1 MKSVKPI
8 SHNSAQTGRRV
19 QVCLAQI
26 HVQAG
31 QPAINTA
38 TMLKAIANARAKSV
52 QLVVF
57 PEMAIPGYL
66 LGDAWERDAFL
77 RECEACGHQ
86 IREASQ
92 NMVVVFGNVA
102 IDWQRRNEDGR
113 VRKYN
118 ALFIAENGRFI
129 GPRGGTYDFVVKT
142 LLPNYREF
150 DDSRYFYDLRRLA
163 AENGQ
168 PLEQALSPVITA
180 HLSLG
185 CILCEDAWDTHYGVH
200 PLDLL
205 ARQGVDLFINC
216 SCSPFTL
223 AKNAKRNR
231 MFADHAKRLAK
242 PLLYVNNVG
251 IQNNGKTVFTFD
263 GASCIYDA
271 HANQISLPK
280 RFAEGLLAAEIP
292 LDQSVF
298 GCPLDNHADGIAEI
312 YQSLIYGIGEFTQKL
327 GVSRVVVGVSGGIDS
342 AVTAAL
348 YSRILSRENILLVN
362 LPSRFNSPTT
372 VNLAR
377 GLAANLGCYYAELA
391 IDASVRLTTEQ
402 VNGLEISNADGSLRT
417 RLILNDFMI
426 ENVQARDRSARLLA
440 ALAAAFGG
448 VFTCNANKTE
458 ATVGYT
464 TLYGDLGGYLAALA
478 DLWKG
483 EVYALGRYLNK
494 EIFRRALIPEKC
506 FDLTPSAELSPAQA
520 VDQGQGDPL
529 IYPYHD
535 CLFAS
540 WVESWQRTTPEEILE
555 WYLAGTLEQQ
565 LGYTGELKAIFPS
578 AHEFI
583 ADLERWWRQYN
594 GMGVAKRIQ
603 APPVLAV
610 KRRAFGFDHRE
621 AQMGAW
627 FSQRYLELKKQALAK
642 LERCS

>member
-1 MKSVKPI
+1 
-8 SHNSAQTGRRV
+8 
-19 QVCLAQI
+19 
-26 HVQAG
+26 
-31 QPAINTA
+31 
-38 TMLKAIANARAKSV
+38 MLKAIASARAQSAE
-52 QLVVF
+52 LIVF

-86 IREASQ
+86 IREAAKGL
-92 NMVVVFGNVA
+92 VVVFGNVA
-102 IDWQRRNEDGR
+102 LDWRRRNEDGR

-118 ALFIAENGRFI
+118 ALFVAENGRFI

-163 AENGQ
+163 AEEGQ
-168 PLEQALSPVITA
+168 SLEQALAPVITQR
-180 HLSLG
+180 LVLG
-185 CILCEDAWDTHYGVH
+185 CLLCEDAWDADYGVS

-205 ARQGVDLFINC
+205 ARHGVDLFVNC

-223 AKNAKRNR
+223 NKNAKRHR
-231 MFADHAKRLAK
+231 IFAAHAERLKK
-242 PLLYVNNVG
+242 PLLYVNSVG
-251 IQNNGKTVFTFD
+251 IQNNGKTVYAFD

-271 HANQISLPK
+271 HAHQVSLPA
-280 RFAEGLLAAEIP
+280 RFEAGLLQADIP
-292 LDQSVF
+292 LDQSEFGTPLDVRTNGIADIYQALVF
-298 GCPLDNHADGIAEI
+298 GIREFMQMLGI
-312 YQSLIYGIGEFTQKL
+312 
-327 GVSRVVVGVSGGIDS
+327 SRVVVGVSGGIDS

-377 GLAANLGCYYAELA
+377 ELAANLGCYYAEVP
-391 IDASVRLTTEQ
+391 IEDGVRLTTSQ
-402 VNGLEISNADGSLRT
+402 VNGLAITSPAIAGSDGSLRT
-417 RLILNDFMI
+417 RLVLNDFMV
-426 ENVQARDRSARLLA
+426 ENVQARDRSSRLLA

-448 VFTCNANKTE
+448 VFTCNANKAE

-464 TLYGDLGGYLAALA
+464 TLYGDLAGYLAALA

-483 EVYALGRYLNK
+483 EVYALGRYLN
-494 EIFRRALIPEKC
+494 ETVFQREVIPAGC
-506 FDLTPSAELSPAQA
+506 FDLTPSAELGLGQA
-520 VDQGQGDPL
+520 VDQGLGDPL

-535 CLFAS
+535 RLFAS
-540 WVESWQRTTPEEILE
+540 WVETWQRTTPEEILE
-555 WYLAGTLEQQ
+555 WYLAGTLERQ
-565 LGYTGELKAIFPS
+565 LGYEGKIADIFPS
-578 AHEFI
+578 AREFI

-621 AQMGAW
+621 AQMGVW
-627 FSQRYLELKKQALAK
+627 FSERYLELKKQALATK
-642 LERCS
+642 RNSKFQNPNSKE

>member
-1 MKSVKPI
+1 
-8 SHNSAQTGRRV
+8 
-19 QVCLAQI
+19 
-26 HVQAG
+26 
-31 QPAINTA
+31 
-38 TMLKAIANARAKSV
+38 MLKAIASARANFA

-77 RECEACGHQ
+77 RECEACGHA

-92 NMVVVFGNVA
+92 GLVVVFGNVA
-102 IDWQRRNEDGR
+102 LDWHRHNEDGR

-118 ALFIAENGRFI
+118 ALFVAENGRFI
-129 GPRGGTYDFVVKT
+129 GPRGGAYDFVVKT

-168 PLEQALSPVITA
+168 KLEQALTPVITA
-180 HLSLG
+180 NLALG
-185 CILCEDAWDTHYGVH
+185 CILCEDAWDANYGVC

-205 ARQGVDLFINC
+205 ERQGVDLFINC

-223 AKNAKRNR
+223 NKNAKRNR

-251 IQNNGKTVFTFD
+251 IQDNGKTVFTFD

-271 HANQISLPK
+271 QARQISLPA
-280 RFAEGLLAAEIP
+280 RFAEGLLSAEIA
-292 LDQSVF
+292 LDRSVF
-298 GCPLDNHADGIAEI
+298 GQPLDTHADGIAEI
-312 YQSLIYGIGEFTQKL
+312 YQALTHGIGEFMQRL
-327 GVSRVVVGVSGGIDS
+327 GISRVVVGVSGGIDS

-377 GLAANLGCYYAELA
+377 ALAANLGCYYAEA
-391 IDASVRLTTEQ
+391 SIEASVRLTTGQ
-402 VNGLEISNADGSLRT
+402 VNGLEISSADGSLRD
-417 RLILNDFMI
+417 RLALSNFMV

-448 VFTCNANKTE
+448 VFTCNANKAE

-494 EIFRRALIPEKC
+494 DVFQREVIPAKC

-555 WYLAGTLEQQ
+555 WYLAGTLEKQ
-565 LGYTGELKAIFPS
+565 LGYAGKLKDIFPS
-578 AHEFI
+578 AREFI

-603 APPVLAV
+603 APPVLAI

-621 AQMGAW
+621 AQMGVW
-627 FSQRYLELKKQALAK
+627 FSSRYLELKKQALAH
-642 LERCS
+642 RT

>member
-1 MKSVKPI
+1 MKTLP
-8 SHNSAQTGRRV
+8 HNAKSGRRV
-19 QVCLAQI
+19 KACLAQI
-26 HVQAG
+26 RVLPG
-31 QPAINTA
+31 QPAANTA
-38 TMLKAIANARAKSV
+38 TMLKAIASAQAKAAE
-52 QLVVF
+52 LVVF

-77 RECEACGHQ
+77 RECEACGHK
-86 IREASQ
+86 IREASKGL
-92 NMVVVFGNVA
+92 VVVFGNVGL
-102 IDWQRRNEDGR
+102 DWRRRNEDGR

-118 ALFIAENGRFI
+118 ALFVAENGRFI

-163 AENGQ
+163 AEEGLS
-168 PLEQALSPVITA
+168 LEQALAPVITA
-180 HLSLG
+180 RLALG
-185 CILCEDAWDTHYGVH
+185 CILCEDAWDADYGVS

-205 ARQGVDLFINC
+205 KRHGADLFVNC

-223 AKNAKRNR
+223 NKNAKRNR
-231 MFADHAKRLAK
+231 MFAAHAERLAK
-242 PLLYVNNVG
+242 PLLYVNSVG
-251 IQNNGKTVFTFD
+251 IQNNGKTVYTFD

-271 HANQISLPK
+271 HAHQISLPA
-280 RFAEGLLAAEIP
+280 RFEAGLLQADIP
-292 LDQSVF
+292 LDQPEFGTPIDVRADGVADIYQALVF
-298 GCPLDNHADGIAEI
+298 GT
-312 YQSLIYGIGEFTQKL
+312 GEFMQML

-377 GLAANLGCYYAELA
+377 ELAVNLGCYYAEA
-391 IDASVRLTTEQ
+391 PIEESVRLTTAQ
-402 VNGLEISNADGSLRT
+402 VNGLAITSTDGSLRAT
-417 RLILNDFMI
+417 LRLNDLMV

-440 ALAAAFGG
+440 ALAAAFDG
-448 VFTCNANKTE
+448 VFTCNANKAE

-464 TLYGDLGGYLAALA
+464 TLYGDLAGYLAALA

-483 EVYALGRYLNK
+483 EVYALGRYLN
-494 EIFRRALIPEKC
+494 EVVFQREVIPSGC
-506 FDLTPSAELSPAQA
+506 FDLTPSAELSPAQD
-520 VDQGQGDPL
+520 VDKGLGDPL

-535 CLFAS
+535 RLFAS
-540 WVESWQRTTPEEILE
+540 WVEAWQRTTPEEILE
-555 WYLAGTLEQQ
+555 WYLAGTLERK
-565 LGYTGELKAIFPS
+565 LGYEGKLTDLFPS
-578 AHEFI
+578 AQEFI

-603 APPVLAV
+603 APPILAI

-621 AQMGAW
+621 AQMGVW
-627 FSQRYLELKKQALAK
+627 FSGRYLELKKQALAK
-642 LERCS
+642 

>member
-1 MKSVKPI
+1 MKKI
-8 SHNSAQTGRRV
+8 SHNSVNTGRRV
-19 QVCLAQI
+19 KACLAQI
-26 HVQAG
+26 HVLPG
-31 QPAINTA
+31 QPAANTE
-38 TMLKAIANARAKSV
+38 TMLKAIASARA
-52 QLVVF
+52 QAAELVVF

-86 IREASQ
+86 IREASKGL
-92 NMVVVFGNVA
+92 VVVFGNVGL
-102 IDWQRRNEDGR
+102 DWHRHNEDGR

-118 ALFIAENGRFI
+118 ALFVAENGRFI

-163 AENGQ
+163 AEEGQ
-168 PLEQALSPVITA
+168 SLEQALAPVFTK
-180 HLSLG
+180 HLALG
-185 CILCEDAWDTHYGVH
+185 CILCEDAWDADYGVS

-205 ARQGVDLFINC
+205 KRHGADLFVNC

-223 AKNAKRNR
+223 NKNAKRNR
-231 MFADHAKRLAK
+231 MFAAHAERLKK
-242 PLLYVNNVG
+242 PLLYVNSVG
-251 IQNNGKTVFTFD
+251 IQNNGKTVYTFD

-271 HANQISLPK
+271 HAHQISLPA
-280 RFAEGLLAAEIP
+280 RFEAGLLRADIP
-292 LDQSVF
+292 LDQPEF
-298 GCPLDNHADGIAEI
+298 GTPLDAHEDGVADI
-312 YQSLIYGIGEFTQKL
+312 YQALVFGIGEFMRML

-342 AVTAAL
+342 AVTAGL
-348 YSRILSRENILLVN
+348 YSRILSRENLLLVN

-377 GLAANLGCYYAELA
+377 ALAANLGCYYAEVP
-391 IDASVRLTTEQ
+391 IEDGVRLTTAQ
-402 VNGLEISNADGSLRT
+402 VNGLAITSTDGSLRT
-417 RLILNDFMI
+417 QLALNDFMV
-426 ENVQARDRSARLLA
+426 ENVQARDRSSRLLA

-448 VFTCNANKTE
+448 VFTCNANKAE

-464 TLYGDLGGYLAALA
+464 TLYGDLAGYLAALA

-483 EVYALGRYLNK
+483 EVYALGRYLN
-494 EIFRRALIPEKC
+494 EEVFQREVIPAGC

-520 VDQGQGDPL
+520 VDKGLGDPL

-535 CLFAS
+535 RLFAS
-540 WVESWQRTTPEEILE
+540 WVEAWQRTTPEEILE

-565 LGYTGELKAIFPS
+565 LGYEGKLADLFPS
-578 AHEFI
+578 AREFI
-583 ADLERWWRQYN
+583 ADLERWWLQYN

-603 APPVLAV
+603 APPVLAI

-627 FSQRYLELKKQALAK
+627 FSGRYLELKKQALA
-642 LERCS
+642 RQR

>member
-1 MKSVKPI
+1 MK
-8 SHNSAQTGRRV
+8 A
-19 QVCLAQI
+19 CLAQI
-26 HVQAG
+26 HVLPG
-31 QPAINTA
+31 QPTANTE
-38 TMLKAIANARAKSV
+38 TMLKAIASARA
-52 QLVVF
+52 QTAELVVF

-77 RECEACGHQ
+77 RECEACGHR
-86 IREASQ
+86 IREASKGL
-92 NMVVVFGNVA
+92 VVVFGNVA
-102 IDWQRRNEDGR
+102 LDWRRHNEDGR

-118 ALFIAENGRFI
+118 ALFVAENGRFI

-163 AENGQ
+163 AEEGMS
-168 PLEQALSPVITA
+168 LEQALAPVITERLA
-180 HLSLG
+180 LG
-185 CILCEDAWDTHYGVH
+185 CVLCEDAWDTDYGIS

-205 ARQGVDLFINC
+205 KRHGVDLFINC

-223 AKNAKRNR
+223 NKNTKRNR
-231 MFADHAKRLAK
+231 MFAAHAKRLKK
-242 PLLYVNNVG
+242 PFLYINSVG
-251 IQNNGKTVFTFD
+251 IQNNGKTVYTFD

-271 HANQISLPK
+271 HAHQLSLPS
-280 RFAEGLLAAEIP
+280 RFDAGLLQADIP
-292 LDQSVF
+292 LASLEFGTPLDAREDGVADIYQALVF
-298 GCPLDNHADGIAEI
+298 GIR
-312 YQSLIYGIGEFTQKL
+312 EFMQIL

-348 YSRILSRENILLVN
+348 YSRILSRENLLLVN

-377 GLAANLGCYYAELA
+377 ELAANLGCYYAEVP
-391 IDASVRLTTEQ
+391 IEESVRLTTAQ
-402 VNGLEISNADGSLRT
+402 VNGLAITSPAIAGPDGSLRT
-417 RLILNDFMI
+417 RLVLNDFMI
-426 ENVQARDRSARLLA
+426 ENVQARDRSSRLLA

-448 VFTCNANKTE
+448 VFTCNANKAE

-464 TLYGDLGGYLAALA
+464 TLYGDLAGYLAALA

-483 EVYALGRYLNK
+483 EVYALGRYLN
-494 EIFRRALIPEKC
+494 EAVFQREVIPAGC
-506 FDLTPSAELSPAQA
+506 FNLTPSAELGPTQD
-520 VDQGQGDPL
+520 VDKGLGDPL

-540 WVESWQRTTPEEILE
+540 WVEAWQRTTPEEILE
-555 WYLAGTLEQQ
+555 WYLAGTLERQ
-565 LGYTGELKAIFPS
+565 LNYEGKLADIFPS
-578 AHEFI
+578 AREFI

-603 APPVLAV
+603 SPPVLAI

-621 AQMGAW
+621 AQMGVW
-627 FSQRYLELKKQALAK
+627 FSNRYLELKKQALA
-642 LERCS
+642 RQG